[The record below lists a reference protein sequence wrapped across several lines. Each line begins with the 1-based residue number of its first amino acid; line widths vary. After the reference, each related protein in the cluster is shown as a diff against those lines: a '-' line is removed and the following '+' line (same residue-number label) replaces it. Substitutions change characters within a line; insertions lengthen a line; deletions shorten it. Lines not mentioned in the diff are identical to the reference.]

1 MEINRNMKTQSTLI
15 QAALIVL
22 LLFGCNKEKQ
32 ADASGVFEAVE
43 TIVSSEAQ
51 GRLLAFNLN
60 EGDELI
66 AGQQIG
72 YIDSTQA
79 YLNKLQL
86 LQQQKAILSA
96 KPSVQTQLE
105 ALRAELRTAE
115 SDQARIQNL
124 VSGDVASQKQLSDAN
139 TRVEVLR
146 SKIAAQESALN
157 TTNTNIN
164 ENAATVNIQL
174 ALAEQALSKC
184 RIINPVKG
192 VVLVKYAE
200 VNEVTGPGRPLY
212 KIADLSSITLKA
224 YVSGNQLDAIK
235 LNQQVMV
242 LVDDTEEKQRQIPG
256 KIAWISNKGEFT
268 PKTIQTKNER
278 ENTVYAIKITV
289 KNDGRLKLGMYAE
302 VLF

>member
-1 MEINRNMKTQSTLI
+1 MKSRLRLI
-15 QAALIVL
+15 QTGVIAVL
-22 LLFGCNKEKQ
+22 LLACDKKSD

-43 TIVSSEAQ
+43 TIVSAETQ
-51 GRLLAFNLN
+51 GKLLTFNVN

-72 YIDSTQA
+72 YIDSVQA

-96 KPSVQTQLE
+96 KPSVQKQLE
-105 ALRAELRTAE
+105 ALRTELRTAE
-115 SDQARIQNL
+115 SDQAKIQNL

-184 RIINPVKG
+184 RIVNPVKG
-192 VVLVKYAE
+192 IVLVKYAE

-212 KIADLSSITLKA
+212 KIADLSFITLKA
-224 YVSGNQLDAIK
+224 YVSGTQLNAIK
-235 LNQQVMV
+235 LNQEVTV
-242 LVDDTEEKQRQIPG
+242 LVDDSETKQRQIPG
-256 KIAWISNKGEFT
+256 KITWISNKGEFT

-278 ENTVYAIKITV
+278 ENTVYAIKIRL
-289 KNDGRLKLGMYAE
+289 KNDGSLKLGMYAE
-302 VLF
+302 VRF

>member
-1 MEINRNMKTQSTLI
+1 MKSRSRLI
-15 QAALIVL
+15 QASVIAVL
-22 LLFGCNKEKQ
+22 FFACDKKND

-43 TIVSSEAQ
+43 TIVSAETQ
-51 GRLLAFNLN
+51 GKLLAFNVN

-72 YIDSTQA
+72 YIDSVQA
-79 YLNKLQL
+79 FLNKLQL

-96 KPSVQTQLE
+96 KPSVQKQLE

-115 SDQARIQNL
+115 SDQAKIQNL

-164 ENAATVNIQL
+164 ETAATVNIQL

-184 RIINPVKG
+184 RIVNPVKG

-212 KIADLSSITLKA
+212 KIADLSFITLKA
-224 YVSGNQLDAIK
+224 YVSGTQLNSIK
-235 LNQQVMV
+235 LNQEVTV
-242 LVDDTEEKQRQIPG
+242 LVDDVETNQRQIPG
-256 KIAWISNKGEFT
+256 KIFWISNKGEFT

-278 ENTVYAIKITV
+278 ENTVYAIKIRL
-289 KNDGRLKLGMYAE
+289 KNDGSLKLGMYAE
-302 VLF
+302 VKF

>member
-1 MEINRNMKTQSTLI
+1 MKSRSRLI
-15 QAALIVL
+15 QASVIAVL
-22 LLFGCNKEKQ
+22 FFACDKKND

-43 TIVSSEAQ
+43 TIVSAETQ
-51 GRLLAFNLN
+51 GKLLAFNVN

-72 YIDSTQA
+72 YIDSVQA

-96 KPSVQTQLE
+96 KPSVQKQLE

-115 SDQARIQNL
+115 SDQTKIQNL

-164 ENAATVNIQL
+164 ETAATVNIQL

-184 RIINPVKG
+184 RIVNPVKG

-212 KIADLSSITLKA
+212 KIADLSFITLKA
-224 YVSGNQLDAIK
+224 YVSGTQLNAIK
-235 LNQQVMV
+235 LNQEVIV
-242 LVDDTEEKQRQIPG
+242 LVDDVETNQRQIPG
-256 KIAWISNKGEFT
+256 KITWISNKGEFT

-278 ENTVYAIKITV
+278 ENTVYAIKIRL
-289 KNDGRLKLGMYAE
+289 KNDGSLKLGMYAE
-302 VLF
+302 VKF

>member
-1 MEINRNMKTQSTLI
+1 MKSRSRLI
-15 QAALIVL
+15 QAGIIAVL
-22 LLFGCNKEKQ
+22 FFACGKKND

-43 TIVSSEAQ
+43 TIVSAETQ
-51 GRLLAFNLN
+51 GKLLAFNVN

-72 YIDSTQA
+72 YIDSVQA

-115 SDQARIQNL
+115 SDQAKIQNL

-164 ENAATVNIQL
+164 ETAATVNIQL

-184 RIINPVKG
+184 RIVNPVKG
-192 VVLVKYAE
+192 IVLVKYAE

-212 KIADLSSITLKA
+212 KIADLSFITLKA
-224 YVSGNQLDAIK
+224 YVSGTQLNSIK
-235 LNQQVMV
+235 LNQEVTV
-242 LVDDTEEKQRQIPG
+242 LVDDVETNQRQIPG
-256 KIAWISNKGEFT
+256 KIFWISNKGEFT

-278 ENTVYAIKITV
+278 ENTVYAIKIRL
-289 KNDGRLKLGMYAE
+289 KNDGSLKLGMYAE
-302 VLF
+302 VKF

>member
-1 MEINRNMKTQSTLI
+1 MKTRLTLI
-15 QAALIVL
+15 QTGVIALLVL
-22 LLFGCNKEKQ
+22 GCNKEKE

-43 TIVSSEAQ
+43 TIVSAEAQ
-51 GRLLAFNLN
+51 GRLMAFNLN
-60 EGDELI
+60 EGDELQ
-66 AGQQIG
+66 AGQPIG

-115 SDQARIQNL
+115 NDQARIQNL
-124 VSGDVASQKQLSDAN
+124 VSGDIASQKQLADAN
-139 TRVEVLR
+139 SRVEVLR

-157 TTNTNIN
+157 TTNSAIT

-184 RIINPVKG
+184 RIVNPVKG

-200 VNEVTGPGRPLY
+200 VNEV
-212 KIADLSSITLKA
+212 
-224 YVSGNQLDAIK
+224 
-235 LNQQVMV
+235 
-242 LVDDTEEKQRQIPG
+242 
-256 KIAWISNKGEFT
+256 
-268 PKTIQTKNER
+268 
-278 ENTVYAIKITV
+278 
-289 KNDGRLKLGMYAE
+289 
-302 VLF
+302 